1 MKSRKLLLP
10 AMLLAMLLAGCQAT
24 NLSQMTGLNEI
35 SKAPFC
41 SVAEPLRWSGK
52 DTRETQNQAVEHNA
66 VGKEL
71 CGWGKK

>member
-1 MKSRKLLLP
+1 
-10 AMLLAMLLAGCQAT
+10 MLLALLLSACQQT
-24 NLSQMTGLNEI
+24 NLSQTTALNAI

-41 SVAEPLRWSGK
+41 DVAEPFRWSGK
-52 DTRETQNQAVEHNA
+52 DTRPTQEQAVEHNA

>member
-1 MKSRKLLLP
+1 MRLRKLLLP
-10 AMLLAMLLAGCQAT
+10 ATLLALLLSACQT
-24 NLSQMTGLNEI
+24 GSLSPMTDSSAI

-41 SVAEPLRWSGK
+41 AVAEPFRWSGK

-71 CGWGKK
+71 CGWKK